1 MKYFTLE
8 YYQEG
13 WEMWG
18 DDKTEEERLEIEKRH
33 SLIFEEYLRELE
45 NLKHRVGKRAW
56 EFFRYGRGE
65 YGLHDGRLLSFCVG
79 DGLDYVPDGSSPFL
93 INRQET
99 SAKIE
104 FLNYEQNFHYTF
116 SLLGVGRVQSNIFA
130 DKEMRAESIGDLM
143 ICELT
148 AVDENY
154 LQLGF
159 PFASGTSI
167 VIQFQRLIFKRRQIK
182 RQYEVGEMYRIR
194 RRKA

>member
-1 MKYFTLE
+1 MKYFTLD

-13 WEMWG
+13 WDIW
-18 DDKTEEERLEIEKRH
+18 DKTEEERREMEKRDD
-33 SLIFEEYLRELE
+33 LILEEYLRELE
-45 NLKHRVGKRAW
+45 SLKHRIGKRAW

-93 INRQET
+93 INRQQT

-104 FLNYEQNFHYTF
+104 FLNHEQSFHYTF
-116 SLLGVGRVQSNIFA
+116 TLLGVGRVQTDLFV
-130 DKEMRAESIGDLM
+130 DKDMRAESIGDLM

-148 AVDENY
+148 AVDEDY

-167 VIQFQRLIFKRRQIK
+167 VIKFQQLIFKRRRIK
-182 RQYEVGEMYRIR
+182 RQYKVGEIYRIR
-194 RRKA
+194 RGKV